1 MSINPSS
8 TTVLVTG
15 ANGFIGLHTVAHLL
29 ELGYRVRGTVRDETR
44 EKNVRWAMFKQVD
57 TSRLEFAYTDLLKD
71 EGWRE
76 AIQGCNYVIHVA
88 SPFPAVDPK
97 DPAELIA
104 PARDGTL
111 RVLRAAQSGGVKRVV
126 LVSSVVA
133 ITSGHERENRTFD
146 ESDWT
151 DLEKTNYAYSISK
164 TLAER
169 AAWDFINSAENQSG
183 MELVAV
189 NPSNVFGPP
198 LDGSNFTS
206 VEWFRTLLHAEVPG
220 IPNVQLNFVDV
231 RDLVALFVLAMTV
244 PEAAGKRF
252 IANAASIPLAEF
264 AEILK
269 RNFNGR
275 GFRVPTR
282 VLPDALVRL
291 TARFMPKL
299 RAVANQLDWEH
310 TLSTEQARSV
320 LGWEPHPY
328 KETIVEMAEG
338 LIANGQC
345 VIPGE
350 EGQHAAVHNA

>member
-1 MSINPSS
+1 
-8 TTVLVTG
+8 V
-15 ANGFIGLHTVAHLL
+15 
-29 ELGYRVRGTVRDETR
+29 
-44 EKNVRWAMFKQVD
+44 
-57 TSRLEFAYTDLLKD
+57 
-71 EGWRE
+71 
-76 AIQGCNYVIHVA
+76 
-88 SPFPAVDPK
+88 VDPK
-97 DPAELIA
+97 DPEELIA

-111 RVLRAAQSGGVKRVV
+111 RVLRAAQSGGAKRVV
-126 LVSSVVA
+126 LVSSVAA

-151 DLEKTNYAYSISK
+151 DLEKTSYAYAISK

-169 AAWDFINSAENQSG
+169 AAWDFIKSADNQSG

-220 IPNVQLNFVDV
+220 IPKVQLDFVDV
-231 RDLVALFVLAMTV
+231 RDLVALFVQAMTA

-252 IANAASIPLAEF
+252 IANAASIPLQEF

-291 TARFMPKL
+291 AARIMPKL
-299 RAVANQLDWEH
+299 RAVANQMDWDY
-310 TLSTEQARSV
+310 TLSTEQAEST
-320 LGWEPHPY
+320 LGWKPRPY
-328 KETIVEMAEG
+328 KDTILEMAEG

-345 VIPGE
+345 VNPGKE
-350 EGQHAAVHNA
+350 SQPTAVHNA